1 MNRKENRT
9 AVTGQPQLG
18 LRECVDKL
26 LYVRSFA
33 AKLALSEPV
42 IKQCYATLATELLS
56 YEKVVERD
64 TWSGST
70 FYAGQKQIAKFGI
83 NGTTLVLTLAATPEK
98 MPGAWYRADN
108 SADRRKDAAPAQLK
122 IQNERSAK
130 VAAHLIENMA
140 KAHGL
145 VKKRTPVEPVNAE
158 NFPAESFEKLL
169 TRGWIRLLKPELEDT
184 PEEGDIYDDTS
195 RSVGELLSRHGTYRD
210 ILELFSDG
218 EASVRQSERLMLRAI
233 DEVWV
238 QTVEDC
244 VTTLDHLIRH
254 PVGYIAE
261 TEEVLPIELTRKITG
276 RSIAHLGQHSDYI
289 AKIDGDEITPN
300 KLLNVFRDDSLLT
313 YENKFLNTLLA
324 RLYLFVHRRYEIWKK
339 NGMDEKVR
347 AVEFENRFRDGEA
360 RGVVR
365 MSIELSERYEG
376 TEDVK
381 NYTYES
387 GLWNRVERLDDIVS
401 AYMGSDFVKRM
412 GKNYVHPPIMRTN
425 AILKNKYFRQCL
437 ALWEFIES
445 YDDGNY
451 GLLVNEKLIDVPP
464 AYQREIASGLAPQYL
479 FFRHY
484 VCGEEAEG
492 DVLGTFESPVLHARV
507 VEESEGISE
516 DEFSTRVRNPEDAGE
531 EDILFAMA
539 VALRADALL
548 EEAGGEF
555 AVEESPAPVEEAPS
569 EPEVEAEVQPE
580 ATAEVPAEPEEV
592 AEHAETAENEKLPTV
607 EPQSDLFITGGEN
620 VRKFFES
627 LTHEFARYRGVE
639 VCSDGQDYAYLSGET
654 VLARAFVRGNVLWM
668 GFALDP
674 ETADASYRLHCA
686 KSDEKY
692 NDTPAL
698 MRMDSP
704 RSLKYAKR
712 LIASI
717 CAGYSLTYDR
727 QRQPV
732 IRSADEAAKR
742 VREKAPVPIYTG
754 AVSPVPGI
762 PAEAIVPATQAP
774 MPSMDIAADLAAGGQ
789 EVRIAHV
796 PAEMPEAYEQ
806 KTEKTEMPQMK
817 FPDSMDYSDPAV
829 FGLDD
834 PSGFIRDIEEH
845 GERELVR
852 ENTGAAEDKGYES
865 HEKEE

>member
-9 AVTGQPQLG
+9 AVTGQPQMG

-42 IKQCYATLATELLS
+42 IKQCYAMLATELLS

-64 TWSGST
+64 NWSGST

-83 NGTTLVLTLAATPEK
+83 NGATLVLTLAAAPEK
-98 MPGAWYRADN
+98 MTGVWYRADN
-108 SADRRKDAAPAQLK
+108 SADRRKNTAPAQLK
-122 IQNERSAK
+122 IQSERSAK

-169 TRGWIRLLKPELEDT
+169 TRGWIRLLKPELDET

-376 TEDVK
+376 SEDVK

-451 GLLVNEKLIDVPP
+451 GLLVNEKLMDVSQE
-464 AYQREIASGLAPQYL
+464 YQREIASELAPQYL

-484 VCGEEAEG
+484 VCGEEAES

-507 VEESEGISE
+507 VEESEGVSE
-516 DEFSTRVRNPEDAGE
+516 DEFSTRVKNPEDADE
-531 EDILFAMA
+531 ENILFAMA

-548 EEAGGEF
+548 EDAGGEF
-555 AVEESPAPVEEAPS
+555 AMTEPQKPVEEASPA
-569 EPEVEAEVQPE
+569 PKVEVQPE
-580 ATAEVPAEPEEV
+580 ASAEVPEET
-592 AEHAETAENEKLPTV
+592 EELPTGELQPDPV
-607 EPQSDLFITGGEN
+607 AFEREN
-620 VRKFFES
+620 VRNFYES
-627 LTHEFARYRGVE
+627 LTREFSKYRGVE
-639 VCSDGQDYAYLSGET
+639 VRSDGQNLAYVAGET
-654 VLARAFVRGNVLWM
+654 VLARAFVRENVLWM
-668 GFALDP
+668 GFAIEP
-674 ETADASYRLHCA
+674 ETADAGYRLHRLN
-686 KSDEKY
+686 SDEKY

-698 MRMDSP
+698 MRIDSP

-732 IRSADEAAKR
+732 IRNVDKAIKQ
-742 VREKAPVPIYTG
+742 VREKVPVPLYTGKMSSVSVTPAEVSAPVPRG
-754 AVSPVPGI
+754 A
-762 PAEAIVPATQAP
+762 
-774 MPSMDIAADLAAGGQ
+774 MPSMDVAADLAAGSQ
-789 EVRIAHV
+789 EVRIVHV

-806 KTEKTEMPQMK
+806 KTEKSEMPQMK

-834 PSGFIRDIEEH
+834 PSGFIQDIEEH
-845 GERELVR
+845 RERELLR
-852 ENTGAAEDKGYES
+852 EQVGDVKDKGHEN